1 MLTWLILGVC
11 LFLSIILIGRWYA
24 TANPGVLAKMVK
36 WGIIGCLGVAAV
48 FFAVTGRLAFV
59 APLVVGGIWWLIR
72 RSVRNTLFQAVSG
85 AARAATGANYGANY
99 GAPSEDGN
107 SEVHTAYLQMTLN
120 HKSGEIS
127 GQVLKGKFKGA
138 LLSNMLLGEI
148 VELLETCRADDPQS
162 VALLESYLDRI
173 EGPDWRDQ
181 AGTSQKDKARA
192 GSAHQSGMTREE
204 ALETLDLQPDA
215 TAAQIKEAHHRL
227 MMKMHPDQ
235 GGSTYLASKINQAKD
250 ILLSN

>member
-11 LFLSIILIGRWYA
+11 LFLSIILIGRWFA
-24 TANPGVLAKMVK
+24 TASPDVLAKMVK
-36 WGIIGCLGVAAV
+36 WAIIGGLGVAAV

-85 AARAATGANYGANY
+85 AARAATGANYGA
-99 GAPSEDGN
+99 PFEDGN

-138 LLSNMLLGEI
+138 LLSNMVLGEI

-173 EGPDWRDQ
+173 EGPDWR
-181 AGTSQKDKARA
+181 ARTGTSQKDKARA
-192 GSAHQSGMTREE
+192 GSAQQSGMTREE